1 MVKVFKDLKRLFPI
15 VVVLFT
21 LSCSE
26 ESTNT
31 LSSALKVGDSYQGGI
46 IAYIYQPGE
55 QGYIQGEIHGII
67 AAPTDQSNDVEWGCL
82 GKDLP
87 GSDNSNIGS
96 GKQNTLDIIN
106 GCNSPV
112 IAARIC
118 SELVLNGYSDW
129 YLPSIDELGKVYQNR
144 YAIGGFSTKYYWSS
158 TEGMTNNAWYHNFE
172 VGSTPYFLV
181 KNFTMNVRAVRSF

>member
-1 MVKVFKDLKRLFPI
+1 MVKVFNVLNRLFPI
-15 VVVLFT
+15 VVVIFT

-31 LSSALKVGDSYQGGI
+31 LPSALKVGDSYQGGI

-106 GCNSPV
+106 GCNSSN

-118 SELVLNGYSDW
+118 SDLVLNGYSDW
-129 YLPSIDELGKVYQNR
+129 YLPSIDELSKVFLNR
-144 YAIGGFSTKYYWSS
+144 YAIGGFVNGSYWSS
-158 TEGMTNNAWYHNFE
+158 TEEMANYAYYHNFDF
-172 VGSTPYFLV
+172 GGTPYFLV